1 MSSHRYLVIVQHLT
15 GSELPRKSLPLSL
28 FVLWHLQ
35 LLFSSY
41 KDSMWFGCTV
51 LVALFN

>member
-1 MSSHRYLVIVQHLT
+1 MSSHCYLVIVQHLSS
-15 GSELPRKSLPLSL
+15 SELPRMSLLLSL
-28 FVLWHLQ
+28 FVLLHLQ
-35 LLFSSY
+35 LLFFSY